1 MSEKRKSRYETMM
14 EKLEAEGKVKTVPP
28 EQRAAIFEGMR
39 KALEEYRASN
49 KHKQFQSEQ
58 ELWNTKLNS

>member
-1 MSEKRKSRYETMM
+1 MSEKRKSGYETMM
-14 EKLEAEGKVKTVPP
+14 ERLEAEGKVKNISP
-28 EQRAAIFEGMR
+28 EKTAAIFEGMR

-58 ELWNTKLNS
+58 ELWNTKLNN

>member
-1 MSEKRKSRYETMM
+1 M
-14 EKLEAEGKVKTVPP
+14 EKLEAEGKVKPIPP
-28 EQRAAIFEGMR
+28 EKTAAIFEGIR